1 MKKMSPQIIVLN
13 AATEFAWASRE
24 ALKNYLRHR
33 GIAATVQV
41 EQEFPDD
48 DECGLIVRLI
58 ATKEKRDELDEEIT
72 NHFDFGA

>member
-1 MKKMSPQIIVLN
+1 MKKLSPQEIVYN

-24 ALKNYLRHR
+24 AVKDYLRRR

-48 DECGLIVRLI
+48 DECSLIVRLLT
-58 ATKEKRDELDEEIT
+58 TKGKRDELDDEIT
-72 NHFDFGA
+72 DRFDFGA